1 MLCQQLP
8 KTPKSLPQFPL
19 FPALWDRLKHGNLIA
34 WKSQL
39 RQELQLDLELI
50 GGPRAVQEL
59 VLHIHS
65 CPQLPKTAKRRG
77 QMSSMK
83 VIVLESLSTEPRVY

>member
-8 KTPKSLPQFPL
+8 NKPKSLPQFPL
-19 FPALWDRLKHGNLIA
+19 FPALWDRLKHGNLTG
-34 WKSQL
+34 KSQL
-39 RQELQLDLELI
+39 RQELQLDLELV

-77 QMSSMK
+77 QMSNMK
-83 VIVLESLSTEPRVY
+83 VIVLESLSTESRAY